1 QVEALTSEELLGQTN
16 AFFNNAP
23 TGKIFAERAKAVGD
37 SPFKGP
43 KFFAINDAMQQ
54 ALTRVDVDKSD
65 DAESSWAKFLTAVKS
80 L

>member
-1 QVEALTSEELLGQTN
+1 MTRWVIWLMAHNSGSQA
-16 AFFNNAP
+16 
-23 TGKIFAERAKAVGD
+23 AERAKAVGA

-65 DAESSWAKFLTAVKS
+65 DAASSWTKFLAAVKS